1 MAFYFRSCLSYVKKH
16 DSGYPF
22 PLLDPYLFPIRM
34 GDHSVGVVPANAQK
48 VLPHLQ
54 ALLPFFILTCP
65 K

>member
-22 PLLDPYLFPIRM
+22 PLLDPYLFPI
-34 GDHSVGVVPANAQK
+34 GWEII
-48 VLPHLQ
+48 
-54 ALLPFFILTCP
+54 AL